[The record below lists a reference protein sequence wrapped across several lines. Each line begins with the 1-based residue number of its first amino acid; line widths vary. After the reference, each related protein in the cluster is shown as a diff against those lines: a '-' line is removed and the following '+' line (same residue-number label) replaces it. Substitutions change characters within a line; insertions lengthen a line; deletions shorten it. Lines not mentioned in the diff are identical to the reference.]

1 MNLILNTGDDNLND
15 LAVVQSLIPSPDASD
30 SSDLEDEIEE
40 DIDDMEDEI
49 EVEEINKKTIE
60 GSNNFKSSLDESSNT
75 SNLNANNKRNNSESD
90 SPTNTANKI
99 SSFLDMSF
107 WRK

>member
-1 MNLILNTGDDNLND
+1 MNFFLNTGDDNLND

-60 GSNNFKSSLDESSNT
+60 GSNNFKSSLDEGSKK
-75 SNLNANNKRNNSESD
+75 SNLNANKRNNSESD
-90 SPTNTANKI
+90 SPTNIANKI

>member
-1 MNLILNTGDDNLND
+1 MDDLD
-15 LAVVQSLIPSPDASD
+15 
-30 SSDLEDEIEE
+30 
-40 DIDDMEDEI
+40 DEI
-49 EVEEINKKTIE
+49 EVEKMNTKAMEA
-60 GSNNFKSSLDESSNT
+60 SNKSSLDDSSNT
-75 SNLNANNKRNNSESD
+75 SKVNANNKRNNSDESV